1 MSHVRIAPSQ
11 DDLSSV
17 RIAPGNA
24 NLILGCDIVV
34 ATSASALN
42 TADRGVTRAVVNA
55 DLLPTASFVIN
66 PDIDFEMGAMR
77 DALNGAITSDHL
89 DILDATGLAS
99 ALMGDSIATN
109 AFMLGFAFQRG
120 AIPLSLEAIQKA
132 IELNGAAIEMNRMA
146 FAWGRLAAHDLPRVV
161 SAARFKSGGAAG
173 PAKKTLDETIA
184 FRASFLGDYQ
194 DEAYSKRYLA
204 EVERVRA
211 AEAKA
216 APGSTALT
224 EAFAKGLF
232 KLMAYKDEYEVA
244 RLYSDGE
251 FAKALQAQF
260 DGDPGLKVLLAP
272 PLLARRDKV
281 TGHLQKREFGP
292 WVFKAFGLLAKLKS
306 LRGSA
311 LDIFG
316 YTAER
321 RMERALPGEYSAMIF
336 RHLGGK
342 LDLPRLVALAK
353 MPEVV
358 RGYGHI
364 KEANVARYRAE
375 CARIESEIGK
385 PVAQAAE

>member
-1 MSHVRIAPSQ
+1 MCDDSQ
-11 DDLSSV
+11 LVSTAIDRDT
-17 RIAPGNA
+17 
-24 NLILGCDIVV
+24 LINKVV
-34 ATSASALN
+34 K
-42 TADRGVTRAVVNA
+42 GGYVVNCGY
-55 DLLPTASFVIN
+55 V
-66 PDIDFEMGAMR
+66 
-77 DALNGAITSDHL
+77 
-89 DILDATGLAS
+89 
-99 ALMGDSIATN
+99 
-109 AFMLGFAFQRG
+109 
-120 AIPLSLEAIQKA
+120 IPLADYAAPKVPECDMNK
-132 IELNGAAIEMNRMA
+132 IE
-146 FAWGRLAAHDLPRVV
+146 RLAKAKALLL
-161 SAARFKSGGAAG
+161 AG
-173 PAKKTLDETIA
+173 M
-184 FRASFLGDYQ
+184 
-194 DEAYSKRYLA
+194 
-204 EVERVRA
+204 

-216 APGSTALT
+216 SPGSTELT

-260 DGDPGLKVLLAP
+260 DGDLGLKVLLAP
-272 PLLARRDKV
+272 PLIARRDKI

-292 WVFKAFGLLAKLKS
+292 WIFRAFDLLAKLKGF
-306 LRGSA
+306 RGTA

-321 RMERALPGEYSAMIF
+321 KMERALPGEYSAMIF
-336 RHLGGK
+336 RHLDGK
-342 LDLPRLVALAK
+342 LDLPRLVALAR

>member
-1 MSHVRIAPSQ
+1 
-11 DDLSSV
+11 
-17 RIAPGNA
+17 
-24 NLILGCDIVV
+24 
-34 ATSASALN
+34 
-42 TADRGVTRAVVNA
+42 
-55 DLLPTASFVIN
+55 
-66 PDIDFEMGAMR
+66 
-77 DALNGAITSDHL
+77 
-89 DILDATGLAS
+89 
-99 ALMGDSIATN
+99 MGDSIATS

-146 FAWGRLAAHDLPRVV
+146 FAWGRLAAHDLARMV
-161 SAARFKSGGAAG
+161 SAARFKSSGTA
-173 PAKKTLDETIA
+173 PAKKTLDEAIA
-184 FRASFLGDYQ
+184 FRAGFLADYQ

-211 AEAKA
+211 AEAMA
-216 APGSTALT
+216 APGSTELT
-224 EAFAKGLF
+224 DAFAKGLF

-260 DGDPGLKVLLAP
+260 DGDPALKVLLAP

-292 WVFKAFGLLAKLKS
+292 WVFKAFGVLARLKG

-321 RMERALPGEYSAMIF
+321 RMERALPGEYSAMIL
-336 RHLGGK
+336 RHLDGK
-342 LDLPRLVALAK
+342 IDLPRLIALAK
-353 MPEVV
+353 LPEVV

-375 CARIESEIGK
+375 CARIEGEIGK